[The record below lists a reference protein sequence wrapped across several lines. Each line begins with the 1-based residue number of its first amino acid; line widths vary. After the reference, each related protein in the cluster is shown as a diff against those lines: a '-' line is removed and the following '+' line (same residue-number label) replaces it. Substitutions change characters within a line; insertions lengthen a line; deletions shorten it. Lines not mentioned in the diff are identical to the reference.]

1 MKYNDELYEKIMDV
15 LSMTDR
21 DNLFYFLYLSKNK
34 ALSVENYD
42 MLYDDIG
49 IIDTI
54 ARENQIPLEIVLAED
69 DFIST
74 AKNYLRN
81 REYEEKNSPVRFQ
94 GYIGTEL
101 KYTADQPWKIME
113 AMVSDGNAIIMNCGG
128 IIYGGKII
136 DRHTGRQVKTW

>member
-1 MKYNDELYEKIMDV
+1 MLRSELYEKIMDI
-15 LSMTDR
+15 LSMTDC

-34 ALSVENYD
+34 ALSIENYD

-49 IIDTI
+49 SIDTV
-54 ARENQIPLEIVLAED
+54 ARENKIPFNVILTED

-74 AKNYLRN
+74 AKYYLRN
-81 REYEEKNSPVRFQ
+81 RKCEDENSPVRYQ

-101 KYTADQPWKIME
+101 QYCSDQPWKIME
-113 AMVSDGNAIIMNCGG
+113 AMVNDGNAIIMNCGG
-128 IIYGGKII
+128 VIYGGKII